1 MSRRPAVH
9 VRRYALYEE
18 FIIPGDRSLPDASAR
33 RSTAGALLPFVGR
46 AALAAGVTL
55 LPLFAARLAG
65 VAARRA
71 FEPSTGRPP
80 ALPNG
85 EE

>member
-1 MSRRPAVH
+1 MSRRPSVH

-18 FIIPGDRSLPDASAR
+18 FIIPGDGSLSEAPAQ

-46 AALAAGVTL
+46 VALAAGVTL

-65 VAARRA
+65 VASRRA
-71 FEPSTGRPP
+71 FDPSTGRPP

-85 EE
+85 WE